1 MPTAPKW
8 INDAVEK
15 MVPSMMRT
23 VKVENTVYLNPA
35 IKRVCLKGNF
45 SGLSFD
51 PGYTISFRVNATDS
65 RHYTVSYTNPSE
77 GIIEFIAHIHGDA
90 VGANYIAGLEPGN
103 EEIKLTVL
111 GSDRHYNPYV
121 QKQLVF
127 GDETSLGL
135 MSGFLPLLK
144 KNNHQ
149 FKFFVE
155 LDDDNRNIPS
165 ILGLENCTGFSKHD
179 VFRDREKI
187 SELSIFKN
195 EDWSGANVIL
205 TGNVT
210 SIQNFKKVLKANNH
224 RGKIYVKGYWL
235 EGKKGL

>member
-8 INDAVEK
+8 INDALEK
-15 MVPSMMRT
+15 MAPSMIRM
-23 VKVENTVYLNPA
+23 VKVQETSYLSPN
-35 IKRVCLKGNF
+35 IKRVRLRGDF
-45 SGLSFD
+45 SGLNFD

-90 VGANYIAGLEPGN
+90 VGANYIAGLKPGN
-103 EEIKLTVL
+103 EEIKLAVL
-111 GSDRHYNPYV
+111 GSDRQYNAYAE
-121 QKQLVF
+121 KQLIF
-127 GDETSLGL
+127 GDETSLSL
-135 MSGFLPLLK
+135 MSSFLPLLK
-144 KNNHQ
+144 KNHHQ

-155 LDDDNRNIPS
+155 LDADHTNIPS
-165 ILGLENCTGFSKHD
+165 ILGLENCTVFSKQD

-187 SELSIFKN
+187 SELPIFKN

-210 SIQNFKKVLKANNH
+210 SIQNFKKVLKANNY